1 MAYRG
6 CYAHEFDLDDE
17 TGISIINKHKEMAK
31 DHLRYHNIDVNQFYD
46 EVQLKQKDEFNNFH
60 YLYTNLDIIT
70 KVNEHKISGKHL
82 YIIAEFIS
90 IHDIRI
96 IY

>member
-1 MAYRG
+1 M
-6 CYAHEFDLDDE
+6 
-17 TGISIINKHKEMAK
+17 INKHEHMAK
-31 DHLRYHNIDVNQFYD
+31 DQLHHFRIDVNQYYD
-46 EVQLKQKDEFNNFH
+46 EIQLRLKDESNNFH